1 MRTDYLKHLIAGYFI
16 ALLCGALLGPFIG
29 LAAAILAGAAKELIW
44 DILLKRGAPEWQD
57 FILTAAGGMAAI
69 LPAIIM

>member
-1 MRTDYLKHLIAGYFI
+1 MRTDYLNHLIAGYFI
-16 ALLCGALLGPFIG
+16 ALLCGVLFSPFVG
-29 LAAAILAGAAKELIW
+29 LVAAVVAGAAKELIW

-57 FILTAAGGMAAI
+57 FILTAVGGMATI